1 MLALSPFA
9 LSYAPA
15 FVARPVAVRSSAVMN
30 HGMPPV
36 YYDHDQEVHA
46 HAPAMRPRFCMH
58 NNPTLTLPFSR
69 DDRASGTGREGTR
82 RAWTAGLGRIGCE
95 RPCSGLLP
103 SRSPH
108 LALGLHLLPRA
119 PATRTRNSWR
129 IALSA
134 PHTRAARPIFYDHDH
149 EVRARNSRQL
159 LSSAVGPLP
168 DTRPCRHVTRSPMP
182 PPLLAQSFRDRK
194 SAYTALDC
202 WSSNGARTPAQLRG
216 RVRPSFCSAA
226 GIPRS
231 AAGGHAAAG
240 GLRRV
245 RRTPLVDE
253 LSVWLQGEPR
263 TRVPSLASANL
274 VRYTGR
280 RTVHGLA
287 CGACCVAH

>member
-1 MLALSPFA
+1 MEAGPGGAPAKQAGSAPSPRCNVTNSSVVHAHPMLALSPFA
-9 LSYAPA
+9 PSYAPA

-134 PHTRAARPIFYDHDH
+134 PHTRRRGP
-149 EVRARNSRQL
+149 
-159 LSSAVGPLP
+159 SSTTTTMRCAPATVG
-168 DTRPCRHVTRSPMP
+168 
-182 PPLLAQSFRDRK
+182 
-194 SAYTALDC
+194 
-202 WSSNGARTPAQLRG
+202 SS
-216 RVRPSFCSAA
+216 
-226 GIPRS
+226 
-231 AAGGHAAAG
+231 
-240 GLRRV
+240 
-245 RRTPLVDE
+245 
-253 LSVWLQGEPR
+253 
-263 TRVPSLASANL
+263 
-274 VRYTGR
+274 
-280 RTVHGLA
+280 
-287 CGACCVAH
+287 